1 MSVVEIKNKKA
12 TFKYFLLD
20 EFTAG
25 MVLMGSEIKSIRAGK
40 ANLADAYCKMRDGEL
55 YLINMYISPYENA
68 GYAQH
73 ADRRERKL
81 LLTKVELKKIDRK
94 LKDAGITI
102 VPTLVFIS
110 EKGHAKIKIA
120 LAKGKNVGDKREDVK
135 QKDLKRESDRGFRE

>member
-1 MSVVEIKNKKA
+1 MSVEIKNKKA
-12 TFKYFLLD
+12 SFKYFLLD

-25 MVLMGSEIKSIRAGK
+25 MVLMGSEIKSIRASK

-55 YLINMYISPYENA
+55 FLINMYISPYENA

-73 ADRRERKL
+73 SDRRERKL
-81 LLTKVELKKIDRK
+81 LLGKIELKKIDRK

-120 LAKGKNVGDKREDVK
+120 LAKGKNIGDKREDVK

>member
-1 MSVVEIKNKKA
+1 M
-12 TFKYFLLD
+12 D

-25 MVLMGSEIKSIRAGK
+25 MVLLGSEIKSIRASK

-81 LLTKVELKKIDRK
+81 LLSRIELKKIDRK
-94 LKDAGITI
+94 LRDAGITI
-102 VPTLVFIS
+102 VPTMVFIS

-120 LAKGKNVGDKREDVK
+120 LAKGKNVGDKRDDVK
-135 QKDLKRESDRGFRE
+135 QKDLKRESDRGFKE